1 MKKSMEIE
9 ELKSLID
16 KGLSSIEISTMYN
29 INQGTVSAIL
39 KREGLPEYTEKL
51 KSNAK
56 SYALTKTKGLVES
69 KEVDFDRFIS
79 NNYSYVSMS
88 REIGLAPQTIRK
100 YIRTYRPELDE
111 EFVKIGRRNKVNLKV
126 TEEDISQMLIMSSQ
140 GMGIDAIG
148 KVLEIDGTTVRRY
161 LIDKLGEEE
170 YSKRHPVSNYI
181 ENNGWNGKR
190 ILYKGVV
197 YQSQGEVDVAKKLHH
212 LGLDFET
219 HKRIVVKD
227 KVYIPDFYIPSLDLY
242 IEYAGILTQRF
253 YRVKFMKKV
262 NDYSISGIKFLV
274 VNEENLD
281 QLESFIE
288 RSDD

>member
-1 MKKSMEIE
+1 MKKSMEIK

-39 KREGLPEYTEKL
+39 KREGLSEYTDKL

-56 SYALTKTKGLVES
+56 SYALTKTKELVES
-69 KEVDFDRFIS
+69 KEVDFDWYVS
-79 NNYSYVSMS
+79 NSYSYTSMS
-88 REIGLAPQTIRK
+88 SEIGLAPQTLRK

-111 EFVKIGRRNKVNLKV
+111 EFTKIGCRNKANLKV
-126 TEEDISQMLIMSSQ
+126 TEQDINQMLFMSSQ
-140 GMGIDAIG
+140 GMGIDSIG
-148 KVLEIDGTTVRRY
+148 KVLELDGTTVRRY
-161 LIDKLGEEE
+161 LIDKLGEKE
-170 YSKRHPVSNYI
+170 YSKRHPISNYT
-181 ENNGWNGKR
+181 ENNGWNGKK

-197 YQSQGEVDVAKKLHH
+197 YQSQGEVDVAKKLHQ
-212 LGLDFET
+212 LGLDFDA
-219 HKRIVVKD
+219 HKRITVKD

-242 IEYAGILTQRF
+242 VEYAGILTQRF

-262 NDYSISGIKFLV
+262 NDYSISGIKFIV
-274 VNEENLD
+274 VNEENID

-288 RSDD
+288 RSEY